1 MYKTKISVYP
11 SCLSTLVHNDVTLSE
26 VYDKIKND
34 DVLRQRTVNYRKAI
48 EAKLPAKQ
56 LKKLKAEQFPMLMPA
71 ARFKEGRDMEH
82 LDSYTGLCQCDIDNI
97 PPDMMDEAKRRVRSL
112 PFVCMYH
119 VSMSGK
125 GLHIYYFYQ
134 IPNEGLTPQ
143 VYQQAFIQGNE
154 CIGKAIPADYD
165 AAVGKAN
172 HGSSI
177 CHGLIPTPSRLRW
190 ICHCY
195 LKSEARTTVWPTT
208 LPSPRRSGA
217 RSGLPR
223 KCSPM
228 HRSVSRSQLRASLL
242 MATATNFLC
251 AWR

>member
-165 AAVGKAN
+165 AAHPLSDTRQEG
-172 HGSSI
+172 
-177 CHGLIPTPSRLRW
+177 IPTYAQWQQARLSRGGAGGYGDQQSSNCL
-190 ICHCY
+190 HCR
-195 LKSEARTTVWPTT
+195 LAVLTVRELT
-208 LPSPRRSGA
+208 LPLMP
-217 RSGLPR
+217 
-223 KCSPM
+223 
-228 HRSVSRSQLRASLL
+228 LL
-242 MATATNFLC
+242 FLNFYNNEYNIYFLYTYTYLYISY
-251 AWR
+251 